1 MKFSIFHDS
10 RIGRR
15 AMNQDRLAWAQSDE
29 AVFLVVADGMGG
41 HRHGEVAAQIAVQ
54 HLATAFRNAANPALD
69 SPAKF
74 LRRSIGDAHRA
85 INDYTSLRAIPLSD
99 SPRTT
104 CVACVVQDGYATW
117 AHVGDSRLYLVRGG
131 RTIFRTLDHSHV
143 QMMIDAGEITAEEAL
158 HHPQR
163 NLVSTC
169 LGGDV
174 LPRIDISE
182 AVMLLSGDTLALC
195 SDGVWG
201 PLGDA
206 LPAGLTTPLE
216 SNVPR
221 LLDTAEANAGP
232 GCDNLSLIALRW
244 ESVSGKAQSDE
255 ETRPFRPSQ
264 TLIEDFTAKAVT
276 SSPLSD
282 AEFDLAV
289 STIRS
294 KLRTQNP
301 NGTTK

>member
-15 AMNQDRLAWAQSDE
+15 AMNQDRLVWAQSDE
-29 AVFLVVADGMGG
+29 AVFMVVADGMGG
-41 HRHGEVAAQIAVQ
+41 HRHGEVAAQIVVQ
-54 HLATAFRNAANPALD
+54 HLAAAFRNAANPALD
-69 SPAKF
+69 SPARF
-74 LRRSIGDAHRA
+74 LRQSLDNAHRA

-104 CVACVVQDGYATW
+104 CVACVIQEGRATW

-131 RTIFRTLDHSHV
+131 KTLVRTLDHSHV
-143 QMMIDAGEITAEEAL
+143 QMLIDAGEITADEAL

-174 LPRIDISE
+174 LPRIDVSE
-182 AVMLLSGDTLALC
+182 AVLLLTGDTLALC

-206 LPAGLTTPLE
+206 LSAGLIAPLE

-244 ESVSGKAQSDE
+244 ESETGMARSDE

-264 TLIEDFTAKAVT
+264 TLIEDFAANGIVP
-276 SSPLSD
+276 SPLSD
-282 AEFDLAV
+282 AELDLAV
-289 STIRS
+289 STIRN
-294 KLRTQNP
+294 KLRNQNP
-301 NGTTK
+301 NGAA